1 MEKVEPE
8 VKEIVAEI
16 AASEKSEEHSKE
28 LLPRLVRRGVLELKP
43 ALDKVGVHYV
53 DAEDAWKSSDSA
65 QVRGVLDVLEKRG
78 FLRSR
83 LLERI
88 LTCPNCG
95 SPEVHSKYACSRCGS
110 YDVDLVE
117 LLEHAKCGH
126 IGARGDFLKDAGL
139 VCPSC
144 HAALGGEVVDYRVIG
159 NFYQCEKCGYRFDKP
174 EVMHFCQ
181 NCGRV
186 SSVQEAKYVK
196 LLAYQIAEDV
206 VREFA
211 RELPILE
218 TIEKVLA
225 GRSFRVK
232 LRAKIGGASG
242 VQSPF
247 DVVAEKNGVRLV
259 MDVSVAGDKKDI
271 VALLAKKIDVA
282 PTKAVIVD
290 LSGGEELVGLGRV
303 YDITVFKAAGGG
315 GESLPE
321 GFEEFLAALDL
332 VAGRRA
338 SERVK

>member
-1 MEKVEPE
+1 MVMEKVGS
-8 VKEIVAEI
+8 KEAVAEI
-16 AASEKSEEHSKE
+16 AVGERSEEQFRE
-28 LLPRLVRRGVLELKP
+28 LLRRLVSRGVLELKP
-43 ALDKVGVHYV
+43 VLDKVGVHYAK
-53 DAEDAWKSSDSA
+53 AEDAWKSSDSA
-65 QVRGVLDVLEKRG
+65 QVRGVLDVLEKKG
-78 FLRSR
+78 FLKST

-88 LTCPNCG
+88 LICPNCG
-95 SPEVHSKYACSRCGS
+95 SPEVHSKYACSRCSS
-110 YDVDLVE
+110 YDVDFVE

-126 IGARGDFLKDAGL
+126 IGSRSEFVKDSGF

-144 HAALGGEVVDYRVIG
+144 HAALGEEVVDYRVIG
-159 NFYQCEKCGYRFDKP
+159 NFYQCEKCAYRFDKP

-196 LLAYQIAEDV
+196 LLSFRIVDEIV
-206 VREFA
+206 KEFG

-225 GRSFRVK
+225 GKSFHVK
-232 LRAKIGGASG
+232 LHAKIGGASG

-247 DVVAEKNGVRLV
+247 DVVAEKGGVRLV
-259 MDVSVAGDKKDI
+259 LDVSVGGDKKDL

-290 LSGGEELVGLGRV
+290 LSGGDELVGLGRV
-303 YDITVFKAAGGG
+303 YDITVFKAVGG
-315 GESLPE
+315 GEGLPE

-332 VAGRRA
+332 VVSRRGG
-338 SERVK
+338 EKRDT

>member
-1 MEKVEPE
+1 
-8 VKEIVAEI
+8 VKEVVAEV
-16 AASEKSEEHSKE
+16 AVGEMGEERFKE
-28 LLPRLVRRGVLELKP
+28 LLRRLVKRGVLELKP
-43 ALDKVGVHYV
+43 TLDKAGVHYV
-53 DAEDAWKSSDSA
+53 EAKEAWKSNDSV
-65 QVRGVLDVLEKRG
+65 QVRGLLDVLEKKR
-78 FLRSR
+78 FLKSR
-83 LLERI
+83 LLERV

-110 YDVDLVE
+110 YDVDFVE

-126 IGARGDFLKDAGL
+126 IGTRGEFLRDAGL

-144 HAALGGEVVDYRVIG
+144 RVALVEEVVDYRVIG

-174 EVMHFCQ
+174 EVVHFCQ

-196 LLAYQIAEDV
+196 LSAYTIAEDL

-225 GRSFRVK
+225 GMGFRVK

-259 MDVSVAGDKKDI
+259 MDVSVVGDKKDI

-303 YDITVFKAAGGG
+303 YDITVFKAAAGGVG
-315 GESLPE
+315 GLPE
-321 GFEEFLAALDL
+321 GFEDFLAALDL
-332 VAGRRA
+332 VAGQRA
-338 SERVK
+338 NEKVK